1 MGPAN
6 SKFSHVRFA
15 RPAQPIDATQAL
27 NLSAG
32 VSNCKVSCGRWQIA
46 PGRAAPGRE
55 VLAAACRKVARCHFK
70 RPSADIVLPL
80 RGVNRLH
87 LCTLLD

>member
-32 VSNCKVSCGRWQIA
+32 VSNCKVSCGRSGRSPQAVPHLDVKSSQRPVGRWQGAISKD
-46 PGRAAPGRE
+46 P
-55 VLAAACRKVARCHFK
+55 AR
-70 RPSADIVLPL
+70 
-80 RGVNRLH
+80 
-87 LCTLLD
+87 TLFYRCAG